1 MLNNSSAG
9 RADFLYRCRIP
20 QALAYLGA
28 LKYSPE
34 LTSLL
39 EAEHVF
45 PSGDP
50 MEVEIRGCS
59 IAAVQRVV
67 VAARRMAEEA
77 GRPVS
82 VEYLNSITADNF
94 LWGYRREHVKE
105 TDAVPY
111 HKVRCI
117 YY

>member
-1 MLNNSSAG
+1 MFSPASC
-9 RADFLYRCRIP
+9 RVVRIP

-28 LKYSPE
+28 LRYSPE
-34 LTSLL
+34 LMALL
-39 EAEHVF
+39 KAEHVF
-45 PSGDP
+45 ASGDP

-59 IAAVQRVV
+59 IAAVERV
-67 VAARRMAEEA
+67 VAAARQMAAEA

-82 VEYLNSITADNF
+82 DAFLNSIAVDNF
-94 LWGYRREHVKE
+94 LWGYRRDHVKE
-105 TDAVPY
+105 TSAVPY